1 MRHVDA
7 YYTMARIPRKYAQIT
22 HQPLTDLALGPSK
35 IPVWYPTSSS
45 VVFGIEYPK
54 HFSVKQVRE
63 QRSEGVNIDDFDG
76 YNGISDMENLPAGIP
91 EKESHMFMRL
101 IIAHLMLERDKWAI
115 ATDEEKRRVDPD
127 LDYIPSLQD
136 AIYMH
141 TGEPTLLFIPLRS
154 SNTHT
159 PQRVV

>member
-1 MRHVDA
+1 MR
-7 YYTMARIPRKYAQIT
+7 
-22 HQPLTDLALGPSK
+22 SK
-35 IPVWYPTSSS
+35 
-45 VVFGIEYPK
+45 
-54 HFSVKQVRE
+54 R
-63 QRSEGVNIDDFDG
+63 
-76 YNGISDMENLPAGIP
+76 
-91 EKESHMFMRL
+91 
-101 IIAHLMLERDKWAI
+101 ERDKWAI